1 MTVSRKIVELWQV
14 CHTRNPQID
23 LFDQTNADAL
33 LELPEYGLAYD
44 ALEKHTDNPHMA
56 ILLSLRALEIQR
68 SELAEK
74 ISDTELAIT
83 APASTFTSA
92 RPTLFVIREMIESAR
107 REIVIAGYRITN
119 QQIGWVPWP
128 ANQTQAPTQPQTQP
142 PTLPHQQIKLKRPPK
157 RQPSRK
163 AGSRWAG
170 NNNRPTAIPKRLHPS
185 QLLQPK
191 PLHQFQLK
199 PQSLLLRNPQRSLL
213 PKQQSPNAS
222 SRLKYSKSF
231 HPNPQSSPR
240 DFLVGWMG

>member
-119 QQIGWVPWP
+119 PQIIEMLWEASARGIKIVVLCGRADGDALILKSTWP
-128 ANQTQAPTQPQTQP
+128 TVFT
-142 PTLPHQQIKLKRPPK
+142 PPK
-157 RQPSRK
+157 IYQDVDRREESFWSLMHIK
-163 AGSRWAG
+163 AILVDSV
-170 NNNRPTAIPKRLHPS
+170 
-185 QLLQPK
+185 QLLVSSANFTAGGMERNIEFGIRTTGK
-191 PLHQFQLK
+191 PAADAKTVLTQ
-199 PQSLLLRNPQRSLL
+199 LLRSDH
-213 PKQQSPNAS
+213 
-222 SRLKYSKSF
+222 F
-231 HPNPQSSPR
+231 EE
-240 DFLVGWMG
+240 VC